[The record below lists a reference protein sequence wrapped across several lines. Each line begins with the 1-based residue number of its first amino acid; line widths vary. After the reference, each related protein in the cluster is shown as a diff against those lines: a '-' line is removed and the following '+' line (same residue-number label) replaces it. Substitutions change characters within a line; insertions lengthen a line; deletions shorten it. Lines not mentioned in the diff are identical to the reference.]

1 MANIQKILWSD
12 KHKRYNNIALL
23 FLIIGLSISFLSLQ
37 LSDYSNV
44 IFDQKANA
52 DFILVG
58 KKTSFLSSLNGSRN
72 NISKEEIEALNQI
85 ECVEEAIGFN
95 SNQFEI
101 KANTEGQFRLSLDI
115 FFESI
120 PDHLLDHVPA
130 AFKWQES
137 QKFIPILVSKEILN
151 IWNFGFSQSQ
161 GLPQLDVATV
171 TSIPFKVTIGK
182 DSYESRIVGITNR
195 YPTVLVPH
203 NFLSYAN
210 QKYASGRNVM
220 NRAVIK
226 TANSTD
232 PTLQVFIKEHQLDFN
247 QDQILK
253 DKINSALSIMLRI
266 FSGIGMGF
274 LVLSMCILLL
284 QLMLNIEQ
292 SKNNIQMLNTIGY
305 SKLVISKSYMK
316 RIYKMMAI
324 SVIST
329 LAIGISISYF
339 AIQILQ
345 QYLIE
350 IEQILYIKN
359 ILVIIAIP
367 AILVLIISRKIKT
380 SLNNF

>member
-1 MANIQKILWSD
+1 MTNLQKILWSN

-130 AFKWQES
+130 AFKWEES

-171 TSIPFKVTIGK
+171 TSIPFKVTIGVDK
-182 DSYESRIVGITNR
+182 YQARIVGITNR
-195 YPTVLVPH
+195 YPTVLVPN

-226 TANSTD
+226 TANPID
-232 PTLQVFIKEHQLDFN
+232 PSLQVFIKEHQLDFN